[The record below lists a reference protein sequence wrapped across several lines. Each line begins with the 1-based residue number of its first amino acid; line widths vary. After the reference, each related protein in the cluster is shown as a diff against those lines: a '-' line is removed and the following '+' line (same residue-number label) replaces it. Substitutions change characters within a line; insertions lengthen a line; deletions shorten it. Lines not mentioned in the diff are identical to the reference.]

1 LSEYLK
7 TTADKFTFRVR
18 NGDYYA
24 AEDLWVRVVD
34 GNARIGV
41 TDYLQR
47 TIGDIAFVELKQPSS
62 VVERGGEIGTLETAK
77 TTIMLA
83 SPVAGKIEEINNELT
98 DKPELVN
105 IDPYG
110 KGWLL
115 VIRPSNIENELR
127 TLLNAQD
134 YFKLMLARLTAQ
146 QKEREAQ

>member
-1 LSEYLK
+1 
-7 TTADKFTFRVR
+7 
-18 NGDYYA
+18 
-24 AEDLWVRVVD
+24 
-34 GNARIGV
+34 
-41 TDYLQR
+41 
-47 TIGDIAFVELKQPSS
+47 
-62 VVERGGEIGTLETAK
+62 
-77 TTIMLA
+77 MLA